1 MTIRKD
7 VPQGTLDLLVLRII
21 ARGPMHGWG
30 LMKRL
35 SELTDDVFQVTP
47 GALFP
52 ALQRIEEY
60 GWVLGEWGTSENN
73 RKARFY
79 AITKAGRRQLLKE
92 QEHWRAITVAV
103 ARVLEGA

>member
-1 MTIRKD
+1 MAERKD
-7 VPQGTLDLLVLRII
+7 VPPGTLELLVLRVI

-35 SELTDDVFQVTP
+35 SALTDDVFQVTP

-52 ALQRIEEY
+52 ALQRIEEN
-60 GWVLGEWGTSENN
+60 GWVSGAWGLSENN

-79 AITKAGRRQLLKE
+79 TITRAGRRQLQKE
-92 QEHWRAITVAV
+92 EAHWHAITVAV
-103 ARVLEGA
+103 TRVLEGA

>member
-1 MTIRKD
+1 MAERKD
-7 VPQGTLDLLVLRII
+7 VPQGTLDLLVLRVI

-35 SELTDDVFQVTP
+35 STLTDDVFQVTT

-52 ALQRIEEY
+52 ALQRVEEN
-60 GWVLGEWGTSENN
+60 GWVSGAWGVSENN

-79 AITKAGRRQLLKE
+79 TITRAGRRQLLKE
-92 QEHWRAITVAV
+92 EAHWRAITSAV
-103 ARVLEGA
+103 TRVLEGA

>member
-1 MTIRKD
+1 MADRKD
-7 VPQGTLDLLVLRII
+7 VPQGTLDLLVLRVI

-35 SELTDDVFQVTP
+35 RALTDDVFQVTP

-52 ALQRIEEY
+52 ALQRIEEN
-60 GWVLGEWGTSENN
+60 GWVSGAWGVSENN

-79 AITKAGRRQLLKE
+79 TITKAGRRQLQKE
-92 QEHWRAITVAV
+92 EAHWQAIALAV
-103 ARVLEGA
+103 TRVLEGA

>member
-1 MTIRKD
+1 MAERKD
-7 VPQGTLDLLVLRII
+7 VPQGTLDLLVLRVI

-35 SELTDDVFQVTP
+35 GALTDDVFQVTP

-52 ALQRIEEY
+52 ALQRIEEN
-60 GWVLGEWGTSENN
+60 GWVSGAWGLSENN

-79 AITKAGRRQLLKE
+79 TITRAGRRQLQKE
-92 QEHWRAITVAV
+92 EAHWHAITVAV
-103 ARVLEGA
+103 TRVLEGA

>member
-1 MTIRKD
+1 MAERKD
-7 VPQGTLDLLVLRII
+7 VPQGTLDLLVLRVI

-35 SELTDDVFQVTP
+35 STLTDDVFQVTP

-52 ALQRIEEY
+52 ALQRIEEN
-60 GWVLGEWGTSENN
+60 GWVSGAWGVSENN

-79 AITKAGRRQLLKE
+79 TISRAGRRQLLKE
-92 QEHWRAITVAV
+92 EAHWRAITSAV
-103 ARVLEGA
+103 TRVLEGA

>member
-1 MTIRKD
+1 MAERKD
-7 VPQGTLDLLVLRII
+7 VPQGTLDLLVLRVI

-35 SELTDDVFQVTP
+35 STLTDDVFQVTP

-52 ALQRIEEY
+52 ALQRVEEN
-60 GWVLGEWGTSENN
+60 GWVSGAWGVSENN

-79 AITKAGRRQLLKE
+79 TITRAGRRQLLKE
-92 QEHWRAITVAV
+92 EAHWRAITSAV
-103 ARVLEGA
+103 TRVLEGA

>member
-1 MTIRKD
+1 MAERKD
-7 VPQGTLDLLVLRII
+7 VPQGTLDLLVLRVI

-35 SELTDDVFQVTP
+35 STLTDDVFQVTP

-52 ALQRIEEY
+52 ALQRIEEN
-60 GWVLGEWGTSENN
+60 GWVSGAWGLSENN

-79 AITKAGRRQLLKE
+79 TITRAGRRQLLKE
-92 QEHWRAITVAV
+92 EAHWHAITSAV
-103 ARVLEGA
+103 TRVLEGA

>member
-1 MTIRKD
+1 MAERKD
-7 VPQGTLDLLVLRII
+7 VPPGTLELLVLRVI

-35 SELTDDVFQVTP
+35 STLTDDVFQVTP

-52 ALQRIEEY
+52 ALQRIEEN
-60 GWVLGEWGTSENN
+60 GWVSGAWGLSENN

-79 AITKAGRRQLLKE
+79 TITRAGRRQLQKE
-92 QEHWRAITVAV
+92 EAHWHAITVAV
-103 ARVLEGA
+103 TRVLEGA